1 MKSVLLQPT
10 FTGAGP
16 PVRSAPLDRLPYIDA
31 SSDENTARMVENVG
45 LDIND
50 PSRCVSRLI
59 SIHFSFS
66 SFNLFPLPLCD
77 QNKKKLGDVCI
88 SFIC

>member
-1 MKSVLLQPT
+1 MGLP
-10 FTGAGP
+10 FEP
-16 PVRSAPLDRLPYIDA
+16 RPYIDA

-66 SFNLFPLPLCD
+66 SFNLFPLQLCD
-77 QNKKKLGDVCI
+77 QNKKMGDVCI
-88 SFIC
+88 SFIYLLMGRTW